1 MNNLLLHSLPLILAQ
16 GFRESILFRNSFI
29 SSVAESD
36 PLGKF
41 ILFILLCFSIGSWT
55 VMIAKW
61 FSLRKITRECQK
73 FLDVC
78 KKTARPSQGY
88 AAAKRYKGNPISRL
102 YQAFYSELQAWE
114 RSFTAGETVV
124 QDQTLHQDPVRV
136 RIMERVLEKAILEE
150 SNRLE
155 KDLSFLATTSSV
167 CPFIGLFGTVWGIL
181 VAFRSMASQG
191 SADISTVAPGIS
203 VALTTTV
210 AGLAVAIPALVGYN
224 SLLSKVNSLITQMDV
239 FGADLVSYVEKHFS

>member
-1 MNNLLLHSLPLILAQ
+1 MSPLFLQPYPVSLSLSL
-16 GFRESILFRNSFI
+16 RDSILFRNSFI
-29 SSVAESD
+29 SSVMESD
-36 PLGKF
+36 PLGQF
-41 ILFILLCFSIGSWT
+41 ILFVLFCFSISSWT

-61 FSLRKITRECQK
+61 LSLRKISRESNK
-73 FLDVC
+73 FLEVC

-88 AAAKRYKGNPISRL
+88 AASKRYRGSPISRL

-114 RSFTAGETVV
+114 RTTPTEDPDPDQPVSSKVSFRLGV
-124 QDQTLHQDPVRV
+124 
-136 RIMERVLEKAILEE
+136 MERVVDRSILEE
-150 SNRLE
+150 ANRLE

-224 SLLSKVNSLITQMDV
+224 SLLNKVRSMITDMDV
-239 FGADLVSYVEKHFS
+239 FGADLISYVDKNFS